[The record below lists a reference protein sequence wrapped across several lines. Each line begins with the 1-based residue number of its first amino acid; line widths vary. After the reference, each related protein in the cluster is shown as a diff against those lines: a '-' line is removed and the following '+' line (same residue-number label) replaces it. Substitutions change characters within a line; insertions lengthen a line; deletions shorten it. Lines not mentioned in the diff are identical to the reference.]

1 MTVNWKSTRFA
12 CNMPMEHAPVP
23 ISFCALKFRFGLG
36 VPAGLFVPSLL
47 SGAILGRFV
56 GEVLQL
62 LHSHVWTW
70 ELGFWIMGSSGQAL
84 RITFPV
90 TIFLAR
96 VLDRA
101 CNWGTCISKGLEPS
115 TVSKH
120 IVCPSISRSWT
131 KVVALLFFDLVARC
145 RPRWEV
151 QPRQRP

>member
-1 MTVNWKSTRFA
+1 
-12 CNMPMEHAPVP
+12 
-23 ISFCALKFRFGLG
+23 
-36 VPAGLFVPSLL
+36 
-47 SGAILGRFV
+47 
-56 GEVLQL
+56 
-62 LHSHVWTW
+62 
-70 ELGFWIMGSSGQAL
+70 MGSSGQAL

-96 VLDRA
+96 VLDRV

-120 IVCPSISRSWT
+120 IVCPSIYRSWT